1 VNTHESP
8 GVEARLSGVL
18 PPLVTPFKL
27 DGSLDLAAFE
37 ANLDTYAGADLAGYL
52 VLGSNGEASV
62 LEPDEKLEL
71 VKAARRRTPSARR
84 LLVGTGLE
92 STRGTIELTRR
103 VADLGAEGV
112 LVLTPHYYRAQ
123 MTTEVL
129 QRYFEAVADAS
140 PVPVYLYSVPVF
152 TGIPFP
158 LELAVRLAEHPN
170 VRGMKES
177 SGDVALL
184 GRIVASVPPT
194 FQVACGSAPVLY
206 PALCQG
212 AVAAVLAVACC
223 VPALPVAIF
232 RAHAAGD
239 HTRARTLQQVLTPLA
254 VAVTATYGVA
264 GLKAACDAAGL
275 RGGAVRAPLQPIS
288 DAGRALVASL
298 VRDAEAALR

>member
-1 VNTHESP
+1 
-8 GVEARLSGVL
+8 VEARLSGVL
-18 PPLVTPFKL
+18 PPLVTPFKH

-52 VLGSNGEASV
+52 VLGSNGEAAT
-62 LEPDEKLEL
+62 LELEEKLQL
-71 VKAARRRTPSARR
+71 VQAARRRTPSTRR
-84 LLVGTGLE
+84 LLVGTGVE

-103 VADLGAEGV
+103 VADLGAQGV

-123 MTTEVL
+123 MTNDVL
-129 QRYFEAVADAS
+129 QRYFETVADAS

-152 TGIPFP
+152 TGIPFTH
-158 LELAVRLAEHPN
+158 ELAVRLSAHPN

-184 GRIVASVPPT
+184 GRIVAAVPAT
-194 FQVACGSAPVLY
+194 FEVACGSAPVLY

-212 AVAAVLAVACC
+212 AVSAVLAVACA
-223 VPALPVAIF
+223 VPALPVAVF

-239 HTRARTLQQVLTPLA
+239 HARARALQQVLTPLA

-264 GLKAACDAAGL
+264 GLKSALDAAGL

-288 DAGRALVASL
+288 DAGRAVVASL
-298 VRDAEAALR
+298 VKDAEAMLR